1 MHWTVGRQKTRLR
14 GSRHTNSRYPTRGQR
29 ISASSPYL
37 EGWLKKKMG
46 EFIILSHAGVPV
58 VYLLYSTAEASSSGS
73 PPFSRAG
80 ASSAAS
86 NREKRKRVSYG
97 DATSYSAAEPSI
109 APSAIAVVLKR
120 PSDG

>member
-1 MHWTVGRQKTRLR
+1 MSPGRW
-14 GSRHTNSRYPTRGQR
+14 
-29 ISASSPYL
+29 SSP
-37 EGWLKKKMG
+37 ERS
-46 EFIILSHAGVPV
+46 E
-58 VYLLYSTAEASSSGS
+58 AETDE
-73 PPFSRAG
+73 AG